1 MAQDTDCLQPLAP
14 EGAGWPTERKH
25 ILTSSI
31 IRKSNKRHTSCALT
45 PGLLWGAV
53 WTKRRCQKRTSAKS
67 SSRQPA
73 SQPAIQ
79 QAGWNTIEQIY
90 REYTLR
96 PGRVVV
102 RGNHAA
108 RDKKSVLR
116 ADYVLFYKTNIPL
129 VVVEAK

>member
-1 MAQDTDCLQPLAP
+1 MDKKTLSEADICEKFIT
-14 EGAGWPTERKH
+14 
-25 ILTSSI
+25 
-31 IRKSNKRHTSCALT
+31 
-45 PGLLWGAV
+45 
-53 WTKRRCQKRTSAKS
+53 
-67 SSRQPA
+67 
-73 SQPAIQ
+73 PAIQ
-79 QAGWNTIEQIY
+79 QAGWNTVEQIY

-129 VVVEAK
+129 VVVEAVAAKLKVH

>member
-1 MAQDTDCLQPLAP
+1 M
-14 EGAGWPTERKH
+14 G
-25 ILTSSI
+25 S
-31 IRKSNKRHTSCALT
+31 
-45 PGLLWGAV
+45 GLDKKTLSKADICEKLI
-53 WTKRRCQKRTSAKS
+53 T
-67 SSRQPA
+67 PA